1 MDLFL
6 LFASLNMF
14 MLYCA
19 DDVGQQL
26 YFCELCSSLLPT
38 KAELARHYVSYHNLS
53 FDDTYVIS
61 TINDQQTSK
70 AHDSKN
76 ISRSANGV
84 IGEGGKLSSP
94 VIQDV
99 RLSDVSEAVDPKTA
113 TILDAT
119 EPVTFSSGDEEAKA
133 TEAHSYHS
141 KPSLLRHRASASASG
156 SRRAVDSALTKHTR
170 HPTTVVSVYPCPVCG
185 KVFRCHRYLRKHS
198 ETHGSAH
205 ACDICGKNYRSRA
218 YLRLHRRR
226 HEKAAMAAA
235 NATTDATPAPPRP
248 RFSCTECTFTTD
260 VIAAIHAHRQVHA
273 PSNSVRCAICGRAYS
288 NRAALSKHR
297 RVHDTDRPFACPV
310 SGCRWRFRTD
320 AMCRAHIRAHTV
332 AGRFRCSTCGYV
344 FRRKH
349 HLQRHEARMHQ
360 PGPKSAASAVSQ
372 SAADIMTDSSHN
384 MSSYQTNDVLLSSL
398 NGVDAPCSPSDIYDS
413 ADLIAD
419 EEDSSYRT
427 LLDVSADVICDKK
440 TGHFIADDLELFH

>member
-1 MDLFL
+1 MNVLVLF
-6 LFASLNMF
+6 
-14 MLYCA
+14 CA
-19 DDVGQQL
+19 DATGQQL
-26 YFCELCSSLLPT
+26 YQCELCSSLLFT
-38 KAELARHYVSYHNLS
+38 KAELAAHYVSHHNLS
-53 FDDTYVIS
+53 LDTYVI
-61 TINDQQTSK
+61 TAINEPKTSNV
-70 AHDSKN
+70 HDSQNVSK
-76 ISRSANGV
+76 SANGV

-99 RLSDVSEAVDPKTA
+99 RLSDGSQAVDTKTDVM
-113 TILDAT
+113 LDPT
-119 EPVTFSSGDEEAKA
+119 EPVAFSSGDEEAKT
-133 TEAHSYHS
+133 TEAHSNRS
-141 KPSLLRHRASASASG
+141 KPSLLRHRGSASASG
-156 SRRAVDSALTKHTR
+156 SRRAVDTALTKHTR
-170 HPTTVVSVYPCPVCG
+170 HLTTVVSVYPCPVCG
-185 KVFRCHRYLRKHS
+185 KVFRCRRYLRKHS

-235 NATTDATPAPPRP
+235 NQTTDPSPAPPRP
-248 RFSCTECTFTTD
+248 RFSCTECAFKTD

-320 AMCRAHIRAHTV
+320 PMCRAHVRAHTV

-360 PGPKSAASAVSQ
+360 PTQSPAASMVSQ
-372 SAADIMTDSSHN
+372 SASAAAALTNGSHGMSEYQSS
-384 MSSYQTNDVLLSSL
+384 DVLLSSL
-398 NGVDAPCSPSDIYDS
+398 NGEDTLCSPSDIYDS
-413 ADLIAD
+413 GDLITD
-419 EEDSSYRT
+419 EDSSYRS
-427 LLDVSADVICDKK
+427 LLDVSGDAICDRKS
-440 TGHFIADDLELFH
+440 GSFIADDLELFQ

>member
-1 MDLFL
+1 
-6 LFASLNMF
+6 
-14 MLYCA
+14 MLVLCCA
-19 DDVGQQL
+19 DAVGQQL
-26 YFCELCSSLLPT
+26 YLCELCSSLVST
-38 KAELARHYVSYHNLS
+38 KAELAGHYVSHHNLS
-53 FDDTYVIS
+53 FDMYVIAA
-61 TINDQQTSK
+61 INEQKASK
-70 AHDSKN
+70 VHDSKHV
-76 ISRSANGV
+76 SKSANGV
-84 IGEGGKLSSP
+84 IGEGCKLSSP

-99 RLSDVSEAVDPKTA
+99 RLSDGSEAVDVKKSA
-113 TILDAT
+113 VLDPT
-119 EPVTFSSGDEEAKA
+119 EPVAFSSGDEDAKT
-133 TEAHSYHS
+133 TEANSGHL
-141 KPSLLRHRASASASG
+141 KPSLLRHRGSASG
-156 SRRAVDSALTKHTR
+156 SRRAVDKHTR
-170 HPTTVVSVYPCPVCG
+170 HPTNVMSVYPCPVCG
-185 KVFRCHRYLRKHS
+185 KVFRCRRYLRKHS

-226 HEKAAMAAA
+226 HEKAAMTAA
-235 NATTDATPAPPRP
+235 NQTTDPTPVPQRP

-320 AMCRAHIRAHTV
+320 VMCRAHVRAHTV

-360 PGPKSAASAVSQ
+360 PIQLSAASTVSRSA
-372 SAADIMTDSSHN
+372 SAAAVVTNGRHSLSAYQSS
-384 MSSYQTNDVLLSSL
+384 DVLLSSL
-398 NGVDAPCSPSDIYDS
+398 NGVDTLCSPSDIYDS
-413 ADLIAD
+413 GDLITD
-419 EEDSSYRT
+419 EDSSYRT
-427 LLDVSADVICDKK
+427 LLDVSSDVICDKK
-440 TGHFIADDLELFH
+440 SGSFIADDLELFQ

>member
-1 MDLFL
+1 MNVLY
-6 LFASLNMF
+6 FAD
-14 MLYCA
+14 A
-19 DDVGQQL
+19 VGHQL
-26 YFCELCSSLLPT
+26 YLCELCSSLLPT
-38 KAELARHYVSYHNLS
+38 KAELAGHYISHHNLA
-53 FDDTYVIS
+53 FDTYFITAVKE
-61 TINDQQTSK
+61 QKTSK
-70 AHDSKN
+70 AQDSK
-76 ISRSANGV
+76 SVSKSASGLN
-84 IGEGGKLSSP
+84 GEGGKLSSP

-99 RLSDVSEAVDPKTA
+99 RLSDGSDAVDA
-113 TILDAT
+113 NAAGILHPT
-119 EPVTFSSGDEEAKA
+119 EPVTFSSGDEESKT
-133 TEAHSYHS
+133 TEAHSDRS
-141 KPSLLRHRASASASG
+141 RPSLLRHRSSANASG
-156 SRRAVDSALTKHTR
+156 SRRAGDGALTKHTR

-185 KVFRCHRYLRKHS
+185 KVFRCRRYLRKHS

-235 NATTDATPAPPRP
+235 NPTTDIMPAPQRP

-297 RVHDTDRPFACPV
+297 RVHDTDRPYACPV

-360 PGPKSAASAVSQ
+360 PMQKSAMSTVSRSASA
-372 SAADIMTDSSHN
+372 AAVMTNSSHVR
-384 MSSYQTNDVLLSSL
+384 SAYQTSDVLLSSL
-398 NGVDAPCSPSDIYDS
+398 NGVDTPCSPPDIYDS
-413 ADLIAD
+413 GDLIAD
-419 EEDSSYRT
+419 EDSSYRT
-427 LLDVSADVICDKK
+427 LLDVSIIDDKK
-440 TGHFIADDLELFH
+440 TDSFLTDDLELF